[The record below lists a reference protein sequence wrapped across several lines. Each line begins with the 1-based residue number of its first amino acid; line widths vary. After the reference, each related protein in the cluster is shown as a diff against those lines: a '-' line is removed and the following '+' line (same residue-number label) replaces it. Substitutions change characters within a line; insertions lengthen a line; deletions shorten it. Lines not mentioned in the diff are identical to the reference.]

1 MKLSIIK
8 FFVFFVVILQLSACA
23 SMFNGS
29 EQEVNI
35 KTHPDAE
42 IYIDDRFA
50 GNGYTQK
57 KLARDEPHVIRVT
70 KGECQQTYTTK
81 AKFNKTS
88 LLGLFIDVGLISI
101 PVDFMTG
108 AAWDIYPD
116 RFIMQPEC
124 MNSPQSADIQP

>member
-1 MKLSIIK
+1 MQYSTIKLFII
-8 FFVFFVVILQLSACA
+8 ILTAIQLSACA
-23 SMFNGS
+23 SMFNGN
-29 EQEVNI
+29 EQQVSI
-35 KTHPDAE
+35 KTHSDAE

-57 KLARDEPHVIRVT
+57 KLARDEAHVIRVS
-70 KGECQQTYTTK
+70 KGECEQTYTTQ

-116 RFIMQPEC
+116 RFIMQPQC
-124 MNSPQSADIQP
+124 MNDAAASHSQP

>member
-1 MKLSIIK
+1 MTIAHSKIK
-8 FFVFFVVILQLSACA
+8 PFILAFFLMQLTACA

-50 GNGYTQK
+50 GNGYTRK
-57 KLARDEPHVIRVT
+57 KLARDVAHIIRVEM
-70 KGECQQTYTTK
+70 GECQQSYTTK
-81 AKFNKTS
+81 AQFNKTS
-88 LLGLFIDVGLISI
+88 LLGVFVDLGLVSI
-101 PVDFMTG
+101 PIDFMTG
-108 AAWDIYPD
+108 AAWNIHPD

-124 MNSPQSADIQP
+124 MLDK

>member
-1 MKLSIIK
+1 MHSSSKYILFTLITLLSG
-8 FFVFFVVILQLSACA
+8 CA

-29 EQEVNI
+29 QQQVSI

-57 KLARDEPHVIRVT
+57 MLSRDDSHLIRVT
-70 KGECQQTYTTK
+70 KGECEQTYITQ
-81 AKFNKTS
+81 ARFNKTS
-88 LLGLFIDVGLISI
+88 LLGLFLDVGLISI

-108 AAWDIYPD
+108 AAWNIYPD

-124 MNSPQSADIQP
+124 MGENL

>member
-1 MKLSIIK
+1 MQHSK
-8 FFVFFVVILQLSACA
+8 FNRLILIFITMQLTACA

-29 EQEVNI
+29 EQEINI
-35 KTHPDAE
+35 KTHPSAE

-50 GNGYTQK
+50 GNGYTRK
-57 KLARDEPHVIRVT
+57 KLTRDEAHVIRVEL
-70 KGECQQTYTTK
+70 GECQQTYTTK

-88 LLGLFIDVGLISI
+88 LLGIFVDLGLVSI
-101 PVDFMTG
+101 PVDFITG

-124 MNSPQSADIQP
+124 MQGN